1 MAGAEYL
8 QSIFGTEKDKVNC
21 PFYFKMGACRH
32 GDQCERKHLKPSLS
46 QTLLL
51 NGMFSNPILHAGYDE
66 KKAQEWYDDFYYD
79 VYTEL
84 SKYGEI
90 DEMHVCDNI
99 CEHLRGNVY
108 VKYFR
113 ESDADRALKG
123 LTGRFYGSKAV
134 VAEFSPVTDFREASC
149 RQYENR
155 ECTRGGHCN
164 FMHLKQISREL
175 HRCLFSSSARRAAR
189 RERSPSSRRDDRRD
203 ERKSDRDRG
212 SERRRS
218 RSPRRD
224 ERERSSRSERRRS
237 RSRESRKSRSRSPK
251 RTRTDS
257 RQDQGM
263 GGPDTNPD
271 ARYQADFI
279 PLGKQ

>member
-32 GDQCERKHLKPSLS
+32 GDQCERKHLKPTLS

-51 NGMFSNPILHAGYDE
+51 NGMFSNPILQAGYDE
-66 KKAQEWYDDFYYD
+66 KKAQEWYDDFYFD

-99 CEHLRGNVY
+99 CEHLCGNVY
-108 VKYFR
+108 VKFFR

-123 LTGRFYGSKAV
+123 LTGRFYGGKAV
-134 VAEFSPVTDFREASC
+134 VAEFSPVSDFREASC
-149 RQYENR
+149 RQFENR

-175 HRCLFSSSARRAAR
+175 HRCLFSSSARSAR
-189 RERSPSSRRDDRRD
+189 QRQRSRSPRRDDRRHR
-203 ERKSDRDRG
+203 E
-212 SERRRS
+212 ERRRS
-218 RSPRRD
+218 RSPRR
-224 ERERSSRSERRRS
+224 EESRREEKRRS
-237 RSRESRKSRSRSPK
+237 RSRSRDRRSRSRSPK
-251 RTRTDS
+251 RSRTES
-257 RQDQGM
+257 SLM
-263 GGPDTNPD
+263 GG
-271 ARYQADFI
+271 
-279 PLGKQ
+279 LES

>member
-32 GDQCERKHLKPSLS
+32 GDQCERKHLKPTLS

-51 NGMFSNPILHAGYDE
+51 VNMYRNPILFPNFNE
-66 KKAQEWYDDFYYD
+66 KKAQETYDDFYEDLYS
-79 VYTEL
+79 EL
-84 SKYGEI
+84 TKYGDI

-99 CEHLRGNVY
+99 CDHLSGNVY

-113 ESDADRALKG
+113 EADADKALKT
-123 LTGRFYGSKAV
+123 LTGRFYDGRPV

-175 HRCLFSSSARRAAR
+175 HKYLFSRVRKSNPSISTSSSSSSHKRSRS
-189 RERSPSSRRDDRRD
+189 RSPKRSEKRR
-203 ERKSDRDRG
+203 S
-212 SERRRS
+212 RS
-218 RSPRRD
+218 RSPRS
-224 ERERSSRSERRRS
+224 SSRREKRTRS
-237 RSRESRKSRSRSPK
+237 KSRSRSPK
-251 RTRTDS
+251 RRSDKKNHE
-257 RQDQGM
+257 
-263 GGPDTNPD
+263 DTSNIGSNPPSTVNN
-271 ARYQADFI
+271 ATNTTTII
-279 PLGKQ
+279 PPQEVM

>member
-32 GDQCERKHLKPSLS
+32 GDQCERKHLKPTLS

-51 NGMFSNPILHAGYDE
+51 VNMYRNPILFPNYNE
-66 KKAQEWYDDFYYD
+66 KRAQETYDDFYEDIYS
-79 VYTEL
+79 EL
-84 SKYGEI
+84 IKYGDI

-99 CEHLRGNVY
+99 CDHLSGNVY

-113 ESDADRALKG
+113 EADADKALKT
-123 LTGRFYGSKAV
+123 LTGRFYDGRPV

-175 HRCLFSSSARRAAR
+175 HKYLY
-189 RERSPSSRRDDRRD
+189 SRV
-203 ERKSDRDRG
+203 KKPTHK
-212 SERRRS
+212 RS
-218 RSPRRD
+218 RS
-224 ERERSSRSERRRS
+224 SSPKRSERRRS
-237 RSRESRKSRSRSPK
+237 RSREKRSRSRSPSRREKKRTRSRSRSPK
-251 RTRTDS
+251 RRSDRRGREEMQHEPTSNLLTS
-257 RQDQGM
+257 AEVM
-263 GGPDTNPD
+263 
-271 ARYQADFI
+271 
-279 PLGKQ
+279 

>member
-51 NGMFSNPILHAGYDE
+51 SGMFSNPILHANYDE

-108 VKYFR
+108 VKFFR
-113 ESDADRALKG
+113 ESDADKALKG
-123 LTGRFYGSKAV
+123 LTGRFYGGKAV

-149 RQYENR
+149 RQFENR

-175 HRCLFSSSARRAAR
+175 HRCLFSSSVRRQAR
-189 RERSPSSRRDDRRD
+189 REKSPRREDRRERD
-203 ERKSDRDRG
+203 RERK
-212 SERRRS
+212 RS

-224 ERERSSRSERRRS
+224 DRERSSRSEKRRS
-237 RSRESRKSRSRSPK
+237 RSRSKDRRSRSPK
-251 RTRTDS
+251 KTRSDS
-257 RQDQGM
+257 RRESNSEMRIDPSADYRQE
-263 GGPDTNPD
+263 PDSGF
-271 ARYQADFI
+271 RYQADFV
-279 PLGKQ
+279 PVGQQ

>member
-32 GDQCERKHLKPSLS
+32 GDQCERKHLKPTLS

-51 NGMFSNPILHAGYDE
+51 SHMYTNPLLRANFTE
-66 KKAQEWYDDFYYD
+66 KKAQDDYDDFYED
-79 VYTEL
+79 IYTEL
-84 SKYGEI
+84 LKYGDI

-99 CEHLRGNVY
+99 CEHLLGNVY

-113 ESDADRALKG
+113 EGDADKALKS
-123 LTGRFYGSKAV
+123 LTGRFYGGRPV

-164 FMHLKQISREL
+164 FMHLKQITREL
-175 HRCLFSSSARRAAR
+175 HKYLFAYK
-189 RERSPSSRRDDRRD
+189 
-203 ERKSDRDRG
+203 RKLK
-212 SERRRS
+212 
-218 RSPRRD
+218 
-224 ERERSSRSERRRS
+224 ERRRS
-237 RSRESRKSRSRSPK
+237 RSRSKSPRRERERSPRREKRTRSRSRSRSPSK
-251 RTRTDS
+251 RGRSDRREEPRGNDS
-257 RQDQGM
+257 RMAAEYTTPYPPPPVNPTM
-263 GGPDTNPD
+263 G
-271 ARYQADFI
+271 
-279 PLGKQ
+279 